1 MKIIAANSTVA
12 RARRGSVVMVLLIF
26 LTLMLMLCAATWR
39 VVYLTQQ
46 EVRLVEK
53 HQIDRLAATTN
64 TPPASTKSLSAP

>member
-1 MKIIAANSTVA
+1 MKIIDTKSNRAC
-12 RARRGSVVMVLLIF
+12 ARRGSVVMVLLIF

-46 EVRLVEK
+46 EVRLIEK

-64 TPPASTKSLSAP
+64 TPPASSKSPGAP